1 MIMMPLFKP
10 MVLPKD
16 KKVNHFSLY
25 VMNRYQS
32 SVDILDSLPY
42 LKNHRPSKN
51 TYHKDC
57 ENIISRMVQVMK
69 AFYGDAQYNAS
80 KQPKWELFAKKPTF
94 VKVPLQGANECG
106 HYTLKYAECYDGEK
120 IVGNIRDND
129 PHIVDW
135 NAEDLY
141 RVVFNRNNQL
151 LVNELPKEFQ
161 PLAPDA

>member
-1 MIMMPLFKP
+1 MMPLFKP
-10 MVLPKD
+10 MVLAKD

-42 LKNHRPSKN
+42 PKNHRPSKN

-57 ENIISRMVQVMK
+57 EKI
-69 AFYGDAQYNAS
+69 YNAS

-120 IVGNIRDND
+120 IIGNIRDND
-129 PHIVDW
+129 PRIVDW

-151 LVNELPKEFQ
+151 LVTELPKEFQ
-161 PLAPDA
+161 PLAPGA